1 MQSSRSMPKVHLLKP
16 GSILRDESGKILDAR
31 SSVTLVIQESKKIVV
46 DTGLIGEEE
55 IILNALARLELR
67 PEDIDAVINTHSH
80 PDHCGNNHIFFESEI
95 IDPKEGEIISP
106 GLRIMETP
114 GHSLDCISVVVEASK
129 IVIVAGD
136 ALPTFDN
143 FLKNVPPA
151 LHINRDLAVSSME
164 RITSLADVVVP
175 GHDRPFSIRDRK
187 YVALPI

>member
-1 MQSSRSMPKVHLLKP
+1 MRSCKSAPKVHLLKA
-16 GSILRDESGKILDAR
+16 GSILRDLSGKILDAR
-31 SSVTLVIQESKKIVV
+31 SSVTLVIQEGKKIVV
-46 DTGLIGEEE
+46 DTGLFGEEE
-55 IILNALARLELR
+55 IILDALARLGLR
-67 PEDIDAVINTHSH
+67 PEDIDAVVNTHSH
-80 PDHCGNNHIFFESEI
+80 PDHCGNNYIFVESEI
-95 IDPKEGEIISP
+95 LDPKEGETIAP
-106 GLRIMETP
+106 GLWIMETP
-114 GHSLDCISVVVEASK
+114 GHSRDSISVVVEASK

-151 LHINRDLAVSSME
+151 LHIDRDLAVSSME

>member
-1 MQSSRSMPKVHLLKP
+1 MPKVHLLKS

-31 SSVTLVIQESKKIVV
+31 SSVALVIQKGKKIVV
-46 DTGLIGEEE
+46 DTGLFGEEE
-55 IILNALARLELR
+55 IILDALARLELR
-67 PEDIDAVINTHSH
+67 PEDIDAVVNTHSH
-80 PDHCGNNHIFFESEI
+80 PDHCGNNHIFIESEI
-95 IDPKEGEIISP
+95 LDPKEGETIAP
-106 GLRIMETP
+106 GLWIMGTP
-114 GHSLDCISVVVEASK
+114 GHSLDSISVVVETSK

-151 LHINRDLAVSSME
+151 LHIDRDLAVSSME

>member
-1 MQSSRSMPKVHLLKP
+1 MRSCSSIPKVHLLKS

-31 SSVTLVIQESKKIVV
+31 SSVALVIQEGRKIVV
-46 DTGLIGEEE
+46 DTGLFGEEE
-55 IILNALARLELR
+55 IILDALARLELR
-67 PEDIDAVINTHSH
+67 PEDIDAVLNTHSH
-80 PDHCGNNHIFFESEI
+80 PDHCGNNHIFIESEI
-95 IDPKEGEIISP
+95 LDPKERETIAP
-106 GLRIMETP
+106 GLWIMETP
-114 GHSLDCISVVVEASK
+114 GHSRDSISVVVEASK

-136 ALPTFDN
+136 ALPTIDN

-151 LHINRDLAVSSME
+151 LHIDRDLAVSSME

>member
-1 MQSSRSMPKVHLLKP
+1 MRSCKSEPKVHLLKP
-16 GSILRDESGKILDAR
+16 GRVLRDGSGKILDAR
-31 SSVTLVIQESKKIVV
+31 SSVVLVIQQGKKIVV
-46 DTGLIGEEE
+46 DTGLFGEEE
-55 IILNALARLELR
+55 IILDALARLELR
-67 PEDIDAVINTHSH
+67 PEDIDAVVNTHSH
-80 PDHCGNNHIFFESEI
+80 PDHCGNNHIFVESEI
-95 IDPKEGEIISP
+95 LDPKEGETIAP
-106 GLRIMETP
+106 GLWIMETP
-114 GHSLDCISVVVEASK
+114 GHSRDSISVVVEASK

>member
-1 MQSSRSMPKVHLLKP
+1 MRSCSSMPKVHLLKS

-31 SSVTLVIQESKKIVV
+31 SSVTLVIQEGKKIVV
-46 DTGLIGEEE
+46 DTGLFGEEE
-55 IILNALARLELR
+55 LILDALARLELR
-67 PEDIDAVINTHSH
+67 PMDIDAVINTHSH
-80 PDHCGNNHIFFESEI
+80 SDHCGNNHIFVESEI
-95 IDPKEGEIISP
+95 LDPKEGETIAP
-106 GLRIMETP
+106 GLWIMETP
-114 GHSLDCISVVVEASK
+114 GHSRDSISVVVEASK

-151 LHINRDLAVSSME
+151 LHIDRDLAVSSME

-175 GHDRPFSIRDRK
+175 GHDSPFSIRDRR

>member
-1 MQSSRSMPKVHLLKP
+1 MQSCKSAPKVHLLKA
-16 GSILRDESGKILDAR
+16 GSILRDLSGKILDAR
-31 SSVTLVIQESKKIVV
+31 SSVALVIQEGRKIVV
-46 DTGLIGEEE
+46 DTGLFGEEE
-55 IILNALARLELR
+55 IILDALARLGLR
-67 PEDIDAVINTHSH
+67 PEDIDAVVNTHSH
-80 PDHCGNNHIFFESEI
+80 PDHCGNNYIFVESEI
-95 IDPKEGEIISP
+95 LDPKEGETIAP
-106 GLRIMETP
+106 GLWIMETP
-114 GHSLDCISVVVEASK
+114 GHSRDSISVVVEASK

-151 LHINRDLAVSSME
+151 LHIDRDLAVSSME

>member
-1 MQSSRSMPKVHLLKP
+1 MLSCSYMPKVHLLKS

-31 SSVTLVIQESKKIVV
+31 SSVVLVIQQGKKIVV
-46 DTGLIGEEE
+46 DTGLFGEEE

-67 PEDIDAVINTHSH
+67 PMDIDAVINTHSH
-80 PDHCGNNHIFFESEI
+80 SDHCGNNHIFVESEI
-95 IDPKEGEIISP
+95 LDPKEGEIIAP
-106 GLRIMETP
+106 GLWIMKTP
-114 GHSLDCISVVVEASK
+114 GHSQDSISVVVEASK

-151 LHINRDLAVSSME
+151 LHIDRDLAESSME
-164 RITSLADVVVP
+164 RITHLADVVVP
-175 GHDRPFSIRDRK
+175 GHDRPFSIRERK

>member
-1 MQSSRSMPKVHLLKP
+1 MQSCKSAPRMHLLKS

-31 SSVTLVIQESKKIVV
+31 SSVVLVIQQGKKIVV
-46 DTGLIGEEE
+46 DTGLFGEEE
-55 IILNALARLELR
+55 VILDALARLELR
-67 PEDIDAVINTHSH
+67 PEDIDAVVNTHSH
-80 PDHCGNNHIFFESEI
+80 PDHCGNNHIFVESEI
-95 IDPKEGEIISP
+95 INPKEGETIAP
-106 GLRIMETP
+106 GLWIMETP
-114 GHSLDCISVVVEASK
+114 GHSRDSISMVVEASK

-151 LHINRDLAVSSME
+151 LHIDRDLAVSSME

-187 YVALPI
+187 YIALPI

>member
-46 DTGLIGEEE
+46 DTGLFGEEE
-55 IILNALARLELR
+55 IILDALARLELR
-67 PEDIDAVINTHSH
+67 PEDIDAVVNTHSH
-80 PDHCGNNHIFFESEI
+80 PDHCGNNHIFVESEI
-95 IDPKEGEIISP
+95 LDPKEGEIVAP
-106 GLRIMETP
+106 GLWIMETP
-114 GHSLDCISVVVEASK
+114 GHSRDSISVVVEASK

-151 LHINRDLAVSSME
+151 LHIDRDLAVSSME
-164 RITSLADVVVP
+164 RITHLADVVVP
-175 GHDRPFSIRDRK
+175 GHDRPFTTMERK

>member
-1 MQSSRSMPKVHLLKP
+1 MQSCKSAPKVHLLKS
-16 GSILRDESGKILDAR
+16 GSILRDEGGKILDAR

-46 DTGLIGEEE
+46 DTGLFGEEE

-67 PEDIDAVINTHSH
+67 PENIDAVINTHSH

-95 IDPKEGEIISP
+95 IVPKEGEIIAP
-106 GLRIMETP
+106 GLWIMKTP
-114 GHSLDCISVVVEASK
+114 GHSRDSISVVVEASE
-129 IVIVAGD
+129 IVVVAGD

-151 LHINRDLAVSSME
+151 LHVDSNLAVSSME
-164 RITSLADVVVP
+164 RIISLAEVVVP
-175 GHDRPFSIRDRK
+175 GHDRPFSIRDRR